1 MLGKKQATV
10 DGDVEDPA
18 ATAYQDRL
26 ESETLLDLSRQ
37 TGGSGKV
44 VSNNAVFDLDLH
56 LMPSSNG
63 PGENDCDVVETA
75 VFVRECNQRVAG
87 RLEILGLP

>member
-10 DGDVEDPA
+10 DGDVEDSA
-18 ATAYQDRL
+18 ATPYQDRL

-44 VSNNAVFDLDLH
+44 VSNTAVFDLDLH
-56 LMPSSNG
+56 LTPSSNG
-63 PGENDCDVVETA
+63 PGENDRDVVETA